1 MSKKIA
7 ELEED
12 RDAGKAGAQERVK
25 SFRAERILLVD
36 SIIQVGSMSPY
47 TSFCNNSPYR
57 AAQNLRNGYTMN

>member
-36 SIIQVGSMSPY
+36 SIIQVSSMSSS
-47 TSFCNNSPYR
+47 TLFCNNSPYR
-57 AAQNLRNGYTMN
+57 AAQNLTNGHTMK